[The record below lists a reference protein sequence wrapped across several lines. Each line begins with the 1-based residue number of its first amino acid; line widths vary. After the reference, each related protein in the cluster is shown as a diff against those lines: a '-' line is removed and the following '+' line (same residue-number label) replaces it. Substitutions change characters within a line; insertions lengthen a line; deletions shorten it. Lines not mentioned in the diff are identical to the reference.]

1 MIIPTHFGPAAAP
14 WRIQPLQVLSLQVL
28 SLQVLSLQV
37 LPLQVRAWYAWAFSR
52 LVSLDLMV
60 VDLRL
65 ALATVVARS
74 LVQAANALVR
84 HVMARAWRGAR
95 FAEDITAA
103 ATMVAAAVG

>member
-1 MIIPTHFGPAAAP
+1 MIIPTHFGPAAALWRTQPSQVQP
-14 WRIQPLQVLSLQVL
+14 WRVQPWQVQPWRA
-28 SLQVLSLQV
+28 Q
-37 LPLQVRAWYAWAFSR
+37 PWQVRAWYAWASSR

-60 VDLRL
+60 IDLRL

-74 LVQAANALVR
+74 LVQAADALVR

-103 ATMVAAAVG
+103 ATMVAAAGG

>member
-14 WRIQPLQVLSLQVL
+14 WRIQPLQVPPLQV
-28 SLQVLSLQV
+28 SS
-37 LPLQVRAWYAWAFSR
+37 LQVRAWYAWAFSR

-74 LVQAANALVR
+74 LVQAADALVR

-103 ATMVAAAVG
+103 ATMVAAARG

>member
-1 MIIPTHFGPAAAP
+1 MIIPTHFGPAAALWRTQPSQARP
-14 WRIQPLQVLSLQVL
+14 WRVQPWRVQPWQIQPW
-28 SLQVLSLQV
+28 
-37 LPLQVRAWYAWAFSR
+37 QVRAWCAWASSR

-60 VDLRL
+60 IDLRL

-74 LVQAANALVR
+74 LVQAADALVR

-103 ATMVAAAVG
+103 ATMVAAAGG